1 MTSVQ
6 LCLRCL
12 RCLCCLY
19 PFSLLSLPF
28 SPLSLFSAVS
38 FLRSLPLLSEPILTV
53 LGLQPTAHHATPSG
67 LGWCSRWLAGQPPV
81 ARWSQRRGR
90 GHRLQATVRCQGCL
104 GPVAWTCRRAYFSPD
119 REGRPSF
126 APKTAMAHPQRS
138 GSLTRIVEDAGSE
151 NTSGGEGVGG
161 GGVVEV

>member
-1 MTSVQ
+1 MLAMVGGTTAGCTV
-6 LCLRCL
+6 
-12 RCLCCLY
+12 
-19 PFSLLSLPF
+19 
-28 SPLSLFSAVS
+28 
-38 FLRSLPLLSEPILTV
+38 EP
-53 LGLQPTAHHATPSG
+53 ATG
-67 LGWCSRWLAGQPPV
+67 GWPPV
-81 ARWSQRRGR
+81 ASNRALPGVSR
-90 GHRLQATVRCQGCL
+90 A
-104 GPVAWTCRRAYFSPD
+104 VAWTCRRAYFSPD